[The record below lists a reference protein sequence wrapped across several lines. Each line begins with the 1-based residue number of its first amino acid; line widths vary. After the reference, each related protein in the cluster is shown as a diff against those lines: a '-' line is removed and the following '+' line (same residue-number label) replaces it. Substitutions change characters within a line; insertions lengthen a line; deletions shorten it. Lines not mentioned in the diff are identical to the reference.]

1 MHTGWYSHTIR
12 HVETATTSH
21 AFLFA
26 DLVGYTALTAAHG
39 DERAADV
46 ATRFHTTVR
55 GLVPSDAG
63 PAEVKTLGDGLM
75 VRLADPA
82 HAVRLGVAITE
93 AVEELTDVPA
103 VRVGIHTG
111 PAVHRDGD
119 WYGTTVNVAS
129 RLCDAAADGEVLVS
143 EDTAAAAGHPAGI
156 DFGARELHTL
166 KNLAAPVPAR
176 PAHPAPPLPVAGAEP
191 AGLAARLRQR
201 LDALLCP
208 ALHRIQGAH

>member
-1 MHTGWYSHTIR
+1 MD
-12 HVETATTSH
+12 TATASH

-46 ATRFHTTVR
+46 ATRFHTEVR
-55 GLVPSDAG
+55 RLLPAGAG

-75 VRLADPA
+75 IRLTDPVD
-82 HAVRLGVAITE
+82 AVRLGVAITE
-93 AVEELTDVPA
+93 AVDDLTDVPA

-111 PAVHRDGD
+111 PAVHRNGD

-143 EDTAAAAGHPAGI
+143 EDTAAAAGRPVGI
-156 DFGARELHTL
+156 AFGAPELHTL
-166 KNLAAPVPAR
+166 KNLDAPIPAR
-176 PAHPAPPLPVAGAEP
+176 PAQLAAPAASPPRARAAL
-191 AGLAARLRQR
+191 ARLR
-201 LDALLCP
+201 
-208 ALHRIQGAH
+208 

>member
-1 MHTGWYSHTIR
+1 MD
-12 HVETATTSH
+12 TATASH

-26 DLVGYTALTAAHG
+26 DLVGYTALTATHG

-55 GLVPSDAG
+55 RLLPPGAG

-75 VRLADPA
+75 IRLTDPVD
-82 HAVRLGVAITE
+82 AVRLGVAITE
-93 AVEELTDVPA
+93 AVDELTDVPS

-111 PAVHRDGD
+111 PAVHRNGD

-143 EDTAAAAGHPAGI
+143 EDTAAAAGRPVGI
-156 DFGARELHTL
+156 DFGAPELHTL
-166 KNLAAPVPAR
+166 KNLDAPVPAR
-176 PAHPAPPLPVAGAEP
+176 PAQLAAPTPAPARVRTAVERLRERLRLIPCP
-191 AGLAARLRQR
+191 AG
-201 LDALLCP
+201 
-208 ALHRIQGAH
+208 HRVQGAHQ

>member
-1 MHTGWYSHTIR
+1 MD
-12 HVETATTSH
+12 TAAASH

-46 ATRFHTTVR
+46 ATHFHTTVR
-55 GLVPSDAG
+55 RLLPADAG

-75 VRLADPA
+75 VRLTDPA

-93 AVEELTDVPA
+93 AVDELTDVPA

-156 DFGARELHTL
+156 DFGAPELHTL
-166 KNLAAPVPAR
+166 KNLSAPVPAR
-176 PAHPAPPLPVAGAEP
+176 PAQLAVPAPAPATAGVRSAVERLRERLRLIPCP
-191 AGLAARLRQR
+191 AG
-201 LDALLCP
+201 
-208 ALHRIQGAH
+208 HRMQGAHS